1 MQTQHM
7 QQQHHHHFVLVHGSC
22 HGAWCWFKLA
32 GKLKGNGQRVTAIEL
47 GGSGIDKRRLD
58 EVRSVS
64 EYLEPLMSFMESLP
78 EEEKVV
84 LVGHSYGGIGTSLAM
99 ERFPTKISVG
109 IFISAYMPHH
119 ESPPSVLIQEYF
131 KRLPD
136 GFAMDCEFTFE
147 EGPGQPPSSVMF
159 GNSFMKEKAYSNCQ
173 SEDLELAMTLVKPS
187 RLYPKEMEG
196 KDLLTKERY
205 GSGKR
210 VFIVCEGDNVVPE
223 EIQRWMISNYEP
235 NEVKVVEEAGHMA
248 MITKPQQLSLLLQ
261 EIAAKYN

>member
-1 MQTQHM
+1 MTN
-7 QQQHHHHFVLVHGSC
+7 V
-22 HGAWCWFKLA
+22 
-32 GKLKGNGQRVTAIEL
+32 GNI
-47 GGSGIDKRRLD
+47 
-58 EVRSVS
+58 
-64 EYLEPLMSFMESLP
+64 
-78 EEEKVV
+78 
-84 LVGHSYGGIGTSLAM
+84 
-99 ERFPTKISVG
+99 
-109 IFISAYMPHH
+109 
-119 ESPPSVLIQEYF
+119 LIYF
-131 KRLPD
+131 
-136 GFAMDCEFTFE
+136 DC
-147 EGPGQPPSSVMF
+147 Q
-159 GNSFMKEKAYSNCQ
+159 
-173 SEDLELAMTLVKPS
+173 DLELAMTLVKPS